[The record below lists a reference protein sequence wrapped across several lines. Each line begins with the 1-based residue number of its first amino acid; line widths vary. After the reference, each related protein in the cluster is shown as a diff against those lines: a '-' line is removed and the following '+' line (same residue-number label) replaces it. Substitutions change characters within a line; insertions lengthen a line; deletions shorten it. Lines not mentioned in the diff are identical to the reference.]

1 MEVGA
6 LEALDVRLETFD
18 GLLLISSFALMSC
31 IFLFLKV
38 FNLLLQAIDLG
49 IVDFS
54 QAIALN
60 FELLHHQDH

>member
-1 MEVGA
+1 MEIGA
-6 LEALDVRLETFD
+6 LEALDVRFETLN
-18 GLLLISSFALMSC
+18 GLLLISSFALMRC

-38 FNLLLQAIDLG
+38 FNLLLQAINLG

-60 FELLHHQDH
+60 FELLYHKDH

>member
-1 MEVGA
+1 M
-6 LEALDVRLETFD
+6 RLETFD